1 MPLLTC
7 PHCGSAVTTRD
18 IETAP
23 LRCPVCGAALTSAPA
38 PEPAPAAAPAAPAA
52 APAALPIQEA
62 EVRDASYH
70 SGWQDRAEDDSATH
84 AVARDKLEP
93 ISAQART
100 DYSYDQ
106 RAQAADEATHALPF
120 SPGAHGAP
128 PAVEPREA
136 THALPLSAIPRE
148 PQPGRRAPGLRAA
161 LLALAAL
168 ALVVVIVVA
177 ALAGNGLLGFIGG
190 SPTLSPTVTVAPTST
205 PASVAFTEPGLYAV
219 RYPQGWIRT
228 QRNAAPQSY
237 FALLASGGDA
247 SVDVAAQQISPA
259 PSDLAALDEQTIST
273 LAQPG
278 SSPANFSAASSV
290 TLGGQT
296 WTRVTGDAQLI
307 VPSGQPPTWGHVAAL
322 STQRGPYTFT
332 ILCISTGSSAAAAS
346 AAFTTD
352 DQRAFQPLLASF
364 TFLSQG

>member
-38 PEPAPAAAPAAPAA
+38 PGPASDPAP

-70 SGWQDRAEDDSATH
+70 SGWQDREEDDSATR

-93 ISAQART
+93 ITAQART
-100 DYSYDQ
+100 DHSYDQ
-106 RAQAADEATHALPF
+106 RAQAADEAADEATHALPY
-120 SPGAHGAP
+120 SPVATDQRDQP
-128 PAVEPREA
+128 DQREA
-136 THALPLSAIPRE
+136 TRALPLSAIPQE
-148 PQPGRRAPGLRAA
+148 APPARRGVGLRAA
-161 LLALAAL
+161 FIALAVA

-177 ALAGNGLLGFIGG
+177 ALAGNGLLPSLFGG
-190 SPTLSPTVTVAPTST
+190 SPTPAPTATIAPTST
-205 PASVAFTEPGLYAV
+205 PSTAFSVKGLYALS
-219 RYPQGWIRT
+219 YPTGWVVQT

-237 FALLASGGDA
+237 FALLSSGGDA
-247 SVDVAAQQISPA
+247 SVSVEAQQISPA
-259 PSDLAALDEQTIST
+259 PSDLAALDEQAIST

-278 SSPANFSAASSV
+278 TSPSNFSGATTVAI
-290 TLGGQT
+290 GGQA

-307 VPSGQPPTWGHVAAL
+307 VPSGQPPTYGHVAAL
-322 STQRGPYTFT
+322 STQRGPYTYT
-332 ILCISTGSSAAAAS
+332 ILCVSTASSAAAAR

-352 DQRAFQPLLASF
+352 DASAFQPLLASF
-364 TFLSQG
+364 SFVG

>member
-38 PEPAPAAAPAAPAA
+38 PEPAVSPAATPT
-52 APAALPIQEA
+52 ALPIQEA

-70 SGWQDRAEDDSATH
+70 SGWQDRAEDDSATR

-100 DYSYDQ
+100 DHSYDQ
-106 RAQAADEATHALPF
+106 RAQVADEATHALPF
-120 SPGAHGAP
+120 SPEAHGAP
-128 PAVEPREA
+128 PAIEPREA
-136 THALPLSAIPRE
+136 THALPLSAIPQE
-148 PQPGRRAPGLRAA
+148 PPPTRRTPGLRAA

-177 ALAGNGLLGFIGG
+177 ALASNGLLGFFGG
-190 SPTLSPTVTVAPTST
+190 STAPVPSAPLTPTST
-205 PASVAFTEPGLYAV
+205 PASVAFSQPGLYTV
-219 RYPQGWIRT
+219 RYPQGWTRT

-237 FALLASGGDA
+237 FTLLSSGSHA
-247 SVDVAAQQISPA
+247 SVDVEAQQINPA

-278 SSPANFSAASSV
+278 TSPSNFSAATSI
-290 TLGGQT
+290 TIGGQM

-307 VPSGQPPTWGHVAAL
+307 VPSGQPPTYGHVAAL

-332 ILCISTGSSAAAAS
+332 ILCISTGSSADAAR

-352 DQRAFQPLLASF
+352 DQNVFQSLLASF